1 MKNYIT
7 DFCEDLNYKNI
18 GLYIGYLETDE
29 LKKLRTRLLSE
40 PSYLNKQYR
49 WDYIIHGSKFFYV
62 ENCDLQDCNGYE
74 LTQCILDNNF
84 KFYELK
90 YDPQI
95 DKFYYETK
103 EVNV

>member
-1 MKNYIT
+1 MKNYIN

-18 GLYIGYLETDE
+18 GLYIGYLETDK
-29 LKKLRTRLLSE
+29 LKKLHTRLFSE

-49 WDYIIHGSKFFYV
+49 WKYIIQGSRFFYV

-90 YDPQI
+90 YDSI
-95 DKFYYETK
+95 ADKFYYD
-103 EVNV
+103 V

>member
-18 GLYIGYLETDE
+18 CLYIGYLEIDE
-29 LKKLRTRLLSE
+29 LKKLRTRLFSE

-49 WDYIIHGSKFFYV
+49 WEYIIHGSKFFYV

-74 LTQCILDNNF
+74 LAQCILDHDF
-84 KFYELK
+84 KFYTLL
-90 YDPQI
+90 YDTQL
-95 DKFYYETK
+95 DQFYYIK

>member
-18 GLYIGYLETDE
+18 CLYIGYLETDE
-29 LKKLRTRLLSE
+29 LEKLRTRLFSE

-49 WDYIIHGSKFFYV
+49 WEYVIHGSKFFYV
-62 ENCDLQDCNGYE
+62 ENCDLQDCNDYE
-74 LTQCILDNNF
+74 LTQCLLSNDF
-84 KFYELK
+84 KFYELL
-90 YDPQI
+90 YDKQV
-95 DKFYYETK
+95 DQFYYIK